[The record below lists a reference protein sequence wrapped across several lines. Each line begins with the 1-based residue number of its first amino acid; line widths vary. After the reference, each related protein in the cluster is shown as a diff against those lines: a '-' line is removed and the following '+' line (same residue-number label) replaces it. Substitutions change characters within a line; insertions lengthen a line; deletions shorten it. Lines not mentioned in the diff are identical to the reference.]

1 MAKDRK
7 DSKGSGSDEEYEFV
21 PADFDEDGFIHK
33 EMVSFRTT
41 SILFLW
47 GILAAAVSWLLFGL
61 VDGAKVGFLI
71 GLGVAAT
78 FGFALKWL
86 YPRLKTDTKHFGRR
100 EWLGT
105 GFLFFFTWLAFFI
118 LAINPPVSDYAAPR
132 VDVLAAPAVQ
142 QAGSDVVLD
151 VFYEDNTRV
160 ASHALTVRGPDGDV
174 ALADE
179 DLGRGHHRY
188 VATALPVGIYAVEA
202 RATDTRGHANNLT
215 LRFTVVETALG
226 VYLPDGARL
235 DAPNDEVFVQV
246 GAGIPA
252 CTSKKHDPPC
262 VRTVAL
268 DLGSGARVNLE
279 YDAAKGGWGATAN
292 HAGWTSGA
300 NTFTVQAELAGSYVG
315 GNAFVPGGT
324 LTSGPHTLNVTAP
337 IGTYEPKVLAQPAAP
352 SRNVPALQWPFAGIG
367 LMALAAMARRK
378 V

>member
-1 MAKDRK
+1 MAKDKR
-7 DSKGSGSDEEYEFV
+7 DSKGTGADEEYEFV

-47 GILAAAVSWLLFGL
+47 GIIAAAVSWLLFGL

-71 GLGVAAT
+71 GLGVAAV

-86 YPRLKTDTKHFGRR
+86 YPRLKVDIKHFGRR

-118 LAINPPVSDYAAPR
+118 LAINPPVSDYAPPR
-132 VDVLAAPAVQ
+132 VDVHAAPAVQ

-151 VFYEDNTRV
+151 AFYEDNTRV
-160 ASHALTVRGPDGDV
+160 ASHALTVRGPAGDV
-174 ALADE
+174 PLADE

-188 VATALPVGIYAVEA
+188 VATALPAGIYVVEA
-202 RATDTRGHANNLT
+202 RATDLRGHANNVT

-226 VYLPDGARL
+226 VYLPDGALL

-252 CTSKKHDPPC
+252 CTSKKHESPC

-268 DLGSGARVNLE
+268 DLLGGARVNLE
-279 YDAAKGGWGATAN
+279 YNAAKGGWGATAN
-292 HAGWTSGA
+292 HAGWSAGA
-300 NTFTVQAELAGSYVG
+300 NNFTVQAELIGSYVG
-315 GNAFVPGGT
+315 GNTFVPGGT
-324 LTSGPHTLNVTAP
+324 LTSGPHTLNVSAP

-352 SRNVPALQWPFAGIG
+352 VRSVPGIELPLVAVG
-367 LMALAAMARRK
+367 LLGLVLLRRR
-378 V
+378 